1 MTFNLTDAVQVI
13 LIAAVASVVLSS
25 GICWRLPKAKKA

>member
-1 MTFNLTDAVQVI
+1 MTFNLTDAIQVI

-25 GICWRLPKAKKA
+25 GIYWTLPKAKKA